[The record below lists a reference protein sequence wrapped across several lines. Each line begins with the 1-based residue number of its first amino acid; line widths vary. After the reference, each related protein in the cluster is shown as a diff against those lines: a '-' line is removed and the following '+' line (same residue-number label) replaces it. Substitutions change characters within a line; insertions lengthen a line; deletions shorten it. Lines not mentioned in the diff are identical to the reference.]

1 MENIGTV
8 RDLNGQMIP
17 GFNTLG
23 TILIDENKKDI
34 TLADL
39 TVFSN
44 GECRFVTQQELRD
57 YAKKSI
63 KDKKREAEIKSFIE
77 SKTNINM
84 IVSLKE
90 QARRVSQSLKAK
102 NPDIKVCHGHD
113 RLSDT
118 VEYYEYINLTLK
130 DEFVSRAK
138 ISRNSNK
145 KKLNPK
151 TKKNEFIKLVNVVF
165 SNKELYQIDKLRLK
179 GKTYEQAK
187 CLLEWDTVIINKY
200 EYSVVRITLKKRD
213 GEKIYKN
220 PMLLIS
226 NIKIDSYIQAK
237 EIYHIYLLRSK
248 IEAVFKFLKDVL
260 GWEEFQIR
268 DFESIKNIIAICF
281 FIGGYFYEIQSEL
294 IEHETIIMICDLAK
308 SKGKVTHYFFLEG
321 LKVLLTA
328 FRVELFR
335 KERGI
340 SDELFAQM
348 QAYTGI
354 GV

>member
-1 MENIGTV
+1 MVEYKTTRLWTFSDSKRDFEKNKNLINNKLKSVLDDKKISEALQKNSVEKFSNERRVYAIADHCDIRKEYSCEMENIGTV

-179 GKTYEQAK
+179 PI
-187 CLLEWDTVIINKY
+187 LPRHN
-200 EYSVVRITLKKRD
+200 
-213 GEKIYKN
+213 
-220 PMLLIS
+220 
-226 NIKIDSYIQAK
+226 
-237 EIYHIYLLRSK
+237 
-248 IEAVFKFLKDVL
+248 
-260 GWEEFQIR
+260 EF
-268 DFESIKNIIAICF
+268 F
-281 FIGGYFYEIQSEL
+281 FIKPI
-294 IEHETIIMICDLAK
+294 K
-308 SKGKVTHYFFLEG
+308 
-321 LKVLLTA
+321 
-328 FRVELFR
+328 
-335 KERGI
+335 
-340 SDELFAQM
+340 
-348 QAYTGI
+348 
-354 GV
+354 